1 MYELIYGFNIDYDYD
16 PDVNEE
22 ILNTIEIDAK
32 GLSKAEAIADEKF
45 KEVVSK
51 MEDFE
56 WDWINWHIK
65 DLGPWILRKDKYGCR
80 IDGAVRKGNLGFK
93 LVLRPVEQLKEV
105 STETNHYAYSDKDTY
120 WQNGHPI

>member
-1 MYELIYGFNIDYDYD
+1 MYELIYGFNIDYHYD

-22 ILNTIEIDAK
+22 ILNTIEIDVK
-32 GLSKAEAIADEKF
+32 DLRNAEKEADKKF

-51 MEDFE
+51 MDDFE

-80 IDGAVRKGNLGFK
+80 IDGSVRKGALGFR
-93 LVLRPVEQLKEV
+93 LVLRPVEYLTEV
-105 STETNHYAYSDKDTY
+105 STESNYYVYNDKDIL
-120 WQNGHPI
+120 WQNGYQT